1 MLYTLENENVKITAN
16 TFGGEL
22 NNLISK
28 NDSTEFLWCGDA
40 EYWKYHSP
48 ILFPIVG
55 KVINN
60 TYNVDGKT
68 YELPQHGFARLKEF
82 TLVEEN
88 ENKLSFELNYSEDT
102 LKIYPYKF
110 KLTLSYE
117 LLENGVK
124 VSYAVENLDDKDIY
138 FSIGA
143 HPAFMCPLN
152 ENETFEDYYFE
163 FNKKENSS
171 LMKLDNT
178 TGCFDGTR
186 TEFFK
191 NSNRIDLSFDIFK
204 KDALIFDDLKSNI
217 ITLKSNK
224 NSKELTMDFTGFPY
238 LALWTKSTGA
248 PFVCI
253 EPWYGHSD
261 YSYFK
266 GELKEKAGIEKL
278 ELGKTFNA
286 SYNLFI
292 K

>member
-1 MLYTLENENVKITAN
+1 MLYTLENENIKITAS

-40 EYWKYHSP
+40 EHWKYHSP

-55 KVINN
+55 KVIDNS
-60 TYNVDGKT
+60 YKVDGKT
-68 YELPQHGFARLKEF
+68 YELPQHGLARLREF
-82 TLVEEN
+82 TLVEKS
-88 ENKLSFELNYSEDT
+88 ENKFSFELSYSEDT

-110 KLTLSYE
+110 KLTLSYT

-124 VSYAVENLDDKDIY
+124 VSYDVENLDDKDIY
-138 FSIGA
+138 FSIGG
-143 HPAFMCPLN
+143 HPAFMCPLK

-163 FNKKENSS
+163 FNKKENAS
-171 LMKLDNT
+171 LMDFNHNT
-178 TGCFDGTR
+178 GYFSGTR
-186 TEFFK
+186 TEFLK
-191 NSNRIDLSFDIFK
+191 DSNRIDLSFDLFNV
-204 KDALIFDDLKSNI
+204 DALVFDNLKSNA
-217 ITLKSNK
+217 ITLKSDR

-238 LALWTKSTGA
+238 LALWTKATGA

-253 EPWYGHSD
+253 EPWYGHD
-261 YSYFK
+261 DFYNFK

-278 ELGKTFNA
+278 ELGKSFNA
-286 SYNLFI
+286 SYSLFI

>member
-1 MLYTLENENVKITAN
+1 MIYTLENENVKITAN

-28 NDSTEFLWCGDA
+28 DDSIEFLWCGDA
-40 EYWKYHSP
+40 EHWKYHSP

-60 TYNVDGKT
+60 SYNVDGKT
-68 YELPQHGFARLKEF
+68 YELPQHGLARLREF
-82 TLVEEN
+82 TLLEEN
-88 ENKLSFELNYSEDT
+88 ENKLSFELSYSEDT

-110 KLTLSYE
+110 KLILSYT

-124 VSYAVENLDDKDIY
+124 VSYDVENLDDKDIY

-143 HPAFMCPLN
+143 HPAFMCPLKK
-152 ENETFEDYYFE
+152 NETFDDYYFE

-171 LMKLDNT
+171 LMDLNNA
-178 TGCFDGTR
+178 TGYLNRTK
-186 TEFFK
+186 TEFF
-191 NSNRIDLSFDIFK
+191 NDSNRIDLSFDIFK
-204 KDALIFDDLKSNI
+204 KDALVFDDLKSNT
-217 ITLKSNK
+217 ITLKSDK

-238 LALWTKSTGA
+238 LALWTKATGA

-261 YSYFK
+261 YSDFK
-266 GELKEKAGIEKL
+266 GEFKEKAGIEKL

-286 SYNLFI
+286 SYSLFI